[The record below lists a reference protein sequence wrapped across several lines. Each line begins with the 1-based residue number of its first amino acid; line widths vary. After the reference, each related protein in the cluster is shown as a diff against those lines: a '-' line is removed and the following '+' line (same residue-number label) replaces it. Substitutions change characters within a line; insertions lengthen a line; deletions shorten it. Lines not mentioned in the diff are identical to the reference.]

1 MRFPLVRSIALGACL
16 LTLAACSRPAPEQAL
31 RDTIAQ
37 MQSAMEAR
45 DADAMD
51 EHVAE
56 DFIGP
61 DGMDR
66 KDARRMAQLVFLR
79 NRDIGATL
87 GPLQVSMQGEHATV
101 RFSAALTGGS
111 GALLPDSAQ
120 VYEVTTGWRMRDDE
134 WELVSAE
141 WKPRI

>member
-1 MRFPLVRSIALGACL
+1 M
-16 LTLAACSRPAPEQAL
+16 
-31 RDTIAQ
+31 Q
-37 MQSAMEAR
+37 MQSALETR
-45 DADAMD
+45 DASALD

-66 KDARRMAQLVFLR
+66 KDARRMAQIVFLR
-79 NRDIGATL
+79 NRDIGATF
-87 GPLQVSMQGEHATV
+87 GPLQVSLQDEHATV

-120 VYEVTTGWRMRDDE
+120 VYEVNTGWRMRGEE

-141 WKPRI
+141 WKPRM